1 MLSIIIVNYNQKNLL
16 RQCLRNIDEVHI
28 GIAYEIIIVD
38 NNSTDSS
45 KDFLSSL
52 TNNKLLIINN
62 SKNIGYA
69 AANNQGIKLAKG
81 KYILTLNPDV
91 IVLRESIEKLFEFLE
106 KNSDVAMIGPQL
118 LNPDKSIQYS
128 CCRFPKLYT
137 PAIRRTFLG
146 KLPVLKYELD
156 RYLMLDADHTK
167 IQEVDWLIGAVLMM
181 RKSALDSIGLLDERF
196 FLYFEDVDLARR
208 IKKAGYKVMY
218 YPKSK
223 MYHFHQRLS
232 DVQSGAS
239 LFSKITWIHIV
250 SALKYFIKWRGN

>member
-16 RQCLRNIDEVHI
+16 RQCLRNIDEAHI
-28 GIAYEIIIVD
+28 GIEYEIIIVD

-45 KDFLSSL
+45 REYLTSL
-52 TNNKLLIINN
+52 VNNKLLIINN
-62 SKNIGYA
+62 TKNIGYA
-69 AANNQGIKLAKG
+69 GANNQGIKLAKG
-81 KYILTLNPDV
+81 EYIATLNPDV
-91 IVLRESIEKLFEFLE
+91 IVLRESIEKLFKFLE
-106 KNSDVAMIGPQL
+106 NNPDVAIAGPQL

-128 CCRFPKLYT
+128 CCRFPKVYT

-146 KLPVLKYELD
+146 KLPLFKKERD
-156 RYLMLDADHTK
+156 RYLMLDFDHKKTK
-167 IQEVDWLIGAVLMM
+167 QVDWLIGAALMM
-181 RKSALDSIGLLDERF
+181 RKSALDKIGLLDERF

-208 IKKAGYKVMY
+208 IQKAGYTVMY

-239 LFSKITWIHIV
+239 LFSKITWIHIM
-250 SALKYFIKWRGN
+250 SALKYFIKWRGK